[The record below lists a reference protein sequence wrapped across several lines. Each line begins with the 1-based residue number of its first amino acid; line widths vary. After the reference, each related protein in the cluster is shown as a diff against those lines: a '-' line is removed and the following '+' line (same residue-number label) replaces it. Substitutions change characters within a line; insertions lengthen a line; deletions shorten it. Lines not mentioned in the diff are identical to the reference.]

1 MRDAPRGP
9 GGGVV
14 KPTRIPV
21 LVGIAVIGVAAGWG
35 LVEIVSGQTGRSV
48 PVPLLAGT
56 AIWLLA
62 IALGAWTYFLR
73 PRLRRQPGTTPV
85 PPLAAARTAAFAM
98 AASRTGAVVVGIYT
112 GIAVATV
119 TALATPA
126 GASAFSSAVLAA
138 TGAVVLAGAALWLEG
153 LCRIPEDDREDDGAG
168 RVGP

>member
-1 MRDAPRGP
+1 M
-9 GGGVV
+9 
-14 KPTRIPV
+14 KPTRISI
-21 LVGIAVIGVAAGWG
+21 LITIAVIGVAVGWG
-35 LVEIVSGQTGRSV
+35 LVEIVSGQTGRSI

-62 IALGAWTYFLR
+62 IALAAWTWVLR
-73 PRLRRQPGTTPV
+73 PRLRKDPGSTPV
-85 PPLAAARTAAFAM
+85 PPIAAARTAALAM
-98 AASRTGAVVVGIYT
+98 AASRTGAVVAGIYT

-138 TGAVVLAGAALWLEG
+138 TGSIVLAGAALWLEG
-153 LCRIPEDDREDDGAG
+153 LCRIPEDDEGDNDAG